1 MRNGKMNFRKK
12 LGRTVFVFML
22 MAISA
27 TGFSAG
33 KNINL
38 KDMGSFT
45 VGGRVYQGKN
55 GDTFHGDH
63 AYVQYFVPI
72 NARKYPLI
80 MWHGAEESGK
90 TWETTPDGRD
100 GYLQIFTK
108 RNWSVYIIDQPGR
121 GRAGRSRLKFMSPN
135 SIPATAGEM
144 GAWNAFRLGEWT
156 PEKGRTFF
164 ENTQFPREE
173 KSVDQFM
180 RWQVGDSG
188 ETVSEFVDNSNYM
201 VDTVSELFKKSGP
214 AVLITHS
221 ASGGMGWKTA
231 MKNPNEVKAVIAYEP
246 GTYVFPEGE
255 RPADIPSKNEMVSRF
270 SEPNM
275 IPKEEFEK
283 LTKMPILVIY
293 GDNIYE
299 SPIFGI
305 EFWRLS
311 LERGKQFVDA
321 INRHGGDAKLVHL
334 PEIGIKG
341 NTHFPF
347 ADKNNV
353 QIANQLSQFLK
364 EKKLDK

>member
-1 MRNGKMNFRKK
+1 MKNNLKK
-12 LGRTVFVFML
+12 KISKSIFTVIL
-22 MAISA
+22 ALISA
-27 TGFSAG
+27 TGFSAE

-45 VGGRVYQGKN
+45 VGGKVYQEKDGS
-55 GDTFHGDH
+55 TFHGDH
-63 AYVQYFVPI
+63 AYVQYFIPVH
-72 NARKYPLI
+72 ARKYPLI

-100 GYLQIFTK
+100 GYMQIFTR
-108 RNWSVYIIDQPGR
+108 RNWPVYIIDQPGR
-121 GRAGRSRLKFMSPN
+121 GRAGRSKLKFMS
-135 SIPATAGEM
+135 SDAIPATAGEM

-164 ENTQFPREE
+164 ENTKFPKDE

-188 ETVSEFVDNSNYM
+188 EEVSEFVDNSNDI
-201 VDTVSELFKKSGP
+201 VNSVSELFKKSGP

-221 ASGGMGWKTA
+221 ASGILGWKTA
-231 MKNPNEVKAVIAYEP
+231 MKNPNSVKAVVAYEP

-255 RPADIPSKNEMVSRF
+255 RPADISSKNELVSKF

-283 LTKMPILVIY
+283 LTKMPILIVY

-347 ADKNNV
+347 SDLNNV

-364 EKKLDK
+364 EKKLD